1 MAKIRPIKRSF
12 NAGILSPV
20 MYGQVDFDKWASAVK
35 YMKNFIPLPQGPA
48 RRRGGTQYA
57 GSVKN
62 SSDRV
67 WLASFQFSTT
77 EAFILEF
84 GPGYIRFWYNH
95 AQLLDGDNNILEIE
109 TPWGADDLTRNG
121 KFGLSLQQ
129 SADVIYIT
137 CTNGNYPVH
146 KLTRNTNTNWSLAEA
161 GFSGGHSLILILTN
175 PASFTPTSSGSG
187 LRMETICLTA
197 PQPLQASATSLPTQI
212 FFRLRM

>member
-77 EAFILEF
+77 EAFIL
-84 GPGYIRFWYNH
+84 GVWPS
-95 AQLLDGDNNILEIE
+95 D
-109 TPWGADDLTRNG
+109 T
-121 KFGLSLQQ
+121 
-129 SADVIYIT
+129 
-137 CTNGNYPVH
+137 
-146 KLTRNTNTNWSLAEA
+146 
-161 GFSGGHSLILILTN
+161 
-175 PASFTPTSSGSG
+175 SGSG
-187 LRMETICLTA
+187 TTMRNCWMAITTFLKLIRRGELMI
-197 PQPLQASATSLPTQI
+197 
-212 FFRLRM
+212 

>member
-35 YMKNFIPLPQGPA
+35 YMKNFIPLPQA
-48 RRRGGTQYA
+48 RTSPWRDAIRRL
-57 GSVKN
+57 SKN

-146 KLTRNTNTNWSLAEA
+146 KLTRNTNTN
-161 GFSGGHSLILILTN
+161 
-175 PASFTPTSSGSG
+175 
-187 LRMETICLTA
+187 
-197 PQPLQASATSLPTQI
+197 
-212 FFRLRM
+212 